1 MIDEPCAN
9 ATTIERLQSLL
20 HGLQALEQHMAGS
33 EMDLAK
39 LIGQVLHTELEQLIT
54 DCKANDVGSPYVS
67 TLDCDDG
74 VYVLRLRFPLTN
86 KE

>member
-9 ATTIERLQSLL
+9 STTVERLRSLL
-20 HGLQALEQHMAGS
+20 HGLQALEQHIATA

-39 LIGQVLHTELEQLIT
+39 LISQVLRTELDQLIS
-54 DCKANDVGSPYVS
+54 DCIANDVGSPYFT
-67 TLDCDDG
+67 TLDCEDG